1 MRLKRVQT
9 YIFIHKRYIQ
19 KITLAGE
26 EKVHKHTY
34 TQFNTY
40 TKIEHQKNPYLTFII
55 KHLGY
60 ESVL

>member
-9 YIFIHKRYIQ
+9 YMFIHKRYIQ

-34 TQFNTY
+34 T
-40 TKIEHQKNPYLTFII
+40 
-55 KHLGY
+55 
-60 ESVL
+60 